1 MSISWREELAI
12 GNQRIDDQH
21 RELLERFDTLLSA
34 CRRGE
39 GRGELT
45 RLLDFLDEYV
55 VTHFGDEEQLQR
67 ESGYPDFQSHQ
78 LQHLGFTKR
87 LVELKRT
94 IRSEGEVQVDHVL
107 TTNKMLLDWLVQ
119 HISTRDREFGRFLQE
134 RSVSE

>member
-12 GNQRIDDQH
+12 GNQRIDEQH
-21 RELLERFDTLLSA
+21 RELLERFDALLAA

-39 GRGELT
+39 GRAELA

-55 VTHFGDEEQLQR
+55 VKHFGEEEQLQQ
-67 ESGYPDFQSHQ
+67 SSDFPDFPSHQ

-87 LVELKRT
+87 LHELKRS
-94 IRSEGEVQVDHVL
+94 ISSEGEVQVDHVL

-119 HISTRDREFGRFLQE
+119 HISTRDRELGRFLSQKD
-134 RSVSE
+134 VC

>member
-12 GNQRIDDQH
+12 GNQRIDEQH
-21 RELLERFDTLLSA
+21 RELLERFDTLLAA

-55 VTHFGDEEQLQR
+55 VKHFGDEEQLQR
-67 ESGYPDFQSHQ
+67 ESDFPDFQSHH
-78 LQHLGFTKR
+78 LQHMGFTKR

-94 IRSEGEVQVDHVL
+94 IRAEGEVQVDHVL

-119 HISTRDREFGRFLQE
+119 HISTRDREFGRYLQE
-134 RSVSE
+134 RSL

>member
-12 GNQRIDDQH
+12 GNTRIDHQH
-21 RELLERFDTLLSA
+21 QELLQRFDTLLAA

-39 GRGELT
+39 GRAELT

-55 VTHFGDEEQLQR
+55 VKHFGDEEQLQR
-67 ESGYPDFQSHQ
+67 ESGYPEFQSHQ
-78 LQHLGFTKR
+78 IQHLGFTKR

-107 TTNKMLLDWLVQ
+107 TTNKMLLDWLVN
-119 HISTRDREFGRFLQE
+119 HIATRDRELGQFL
-134 RSVSE
+134 RGSGVS

>member
-39 GRGELT
+39 GRQELG

-55 VTHFGDEEQLQR
+55 VKHFGDEEQLQR